1 MLHGDTQYYVEDIT
15 RDALAKDLTLQKLA
29 EVNALLDNIV
39 IQEALMSMQKAYVK
53 NNKYGVDEVRRVRGF
68 PRCCAIS

>member
-15 RDALAKDLTLQKLA
+15 RDALAALNITKLA

-39 IQEALMSMQKAYVK
+39 IQEALMSMQKAYAA
-53 NNKYGVDEVRRVRGF
+53 NEYRVDEIRRLRFVL
-68 PRCCAIS
+68 RCSTIT

>member
-15 RDALAKDLTLQKLA
+15 RDALAALNITKLA

-39 IQEALMSMQKAYVK
+39 IQEALMSMQKAYAAT
-53 NNKYGVDEVRRVRGF
+53 NTGVDEVRCVRGF